1 MKTLITTLTF
11 ATLILA
17 PAFIQSASAA
27 PQGSYRTIYEGTYGG
42 YPLERVVPARRLL
55 SRNDLRPGT

>member
-17 PAFIQSASAA
+17 PAFLQSASAA
-27 PQGSYRTIYEGTYGG
+27 PQGSYRTIYEGGTYGG
-42 YPLERVVPARRLL
+42 YPLNEWY
-55 SRNDLRPGT
+55 RPDGY